1 MWIGKGTVWAH
12 NFYYHSGYL
21 EGPNM
26 YRFLIY
32 KKKSMTIGST
42 FTIIIGNKGI
52 LGNTIIYS
60 TNYGEI
66 KPVGFLPYL
75 KRRV

>member
-1 MWIGKGTVWAH
+1 
-12 NFYYHSGYL
+12 
-21 EGPNM
+21 
-26 YRFLIY
+26 
-32 KKKSMTIGST
+32 MTIGSN

-52 LGNTIIYS
+52 LGNTMIYS

-75 KRRV
+75 KRKS